1 LNETI
6 SQLSKT
12 IKELDAFVYSAS
24 HDLIAP
30 LKSVMGLIDLMRRE
44 DKQGIL
50 SSYIDLTELSIKK
63 LEDVIKNMIQYSQN
77 SSLDIEYG
85 AVILHDLVQECLS
98 DLKFFPGMDTVSFE
112 VAIDKTL
119 AVTSDSKRL
128 RIIISNLLSNAIK
141 YQDMSK
147 DTCRVKIT
155 AEQGKTAWKL
165 NVEDNGIGISKPYL
179 SRIFEMF
186 FRATDRSQGSGLGLY
201 IVKETV
207 ERLYGEIYVD
217 SENGQWTRFTIA
229 IPNERVYL
237 RKK

>member
-1 LNETI
+1 
-6 SQLSKT
+6 
-12 IKELDAFVYSAS
+12 
-24 HDLIAP
+24 
-30 LKSVMGLIDLMRRE
+30 
-44 DKQGIL
+44 
-50 SSYIDLTELSIKK
+50 
-63 LEDVIKNMIQYSQN
+63 
-77 SSLDIEYG
+77 
-85 AVILHDLVQECLS
+85 
-98 DLKFFPGMDTVSFE
+98 
-112 VAIDKTL
+112 
-119 AVTSDSKRL
+119 
-128 RIIISNLLSNAIK
+128 
-141 YQDMSK
+141 MSK